1 MVFRLCWRRAG
12 DRQNMIIR
20 QLNIKNFG
28 KIHDKTLEFSPG
40 INVLYG
46 ENESGKTTVHT
57 FIKSMFFGL
66 ARMRGKAARNDAYST
81 YEPWENPG
89 LYGGTIWF
97 TGKGCRYRLSR
108 NFQKDHASCELL
120 NEDTKELADIDAVGL
135 EKILGNVSEAV
146 YDNTVSVAQLKSV
159 TGQDLVRELQN
170 YMAAYQGAGDSSIDL
185 GRAMQM
191 LKMSRKG
198 YQVQTD
204 RKQKETEQEQ
214 QKLQAQMDYVVN
226 ELNELKG
233 KLDQID
239 EKEDSLGM
247 RPGAENGAVLLDE
260 RLAEARSKRNR
271 YAAGMLISAV
281 AGIVGLVLSA
291 IMADKIAVSLIVAVA
306 AAVTVGFCGK
316 QQMKYAREF
325 QKRIRMKSR
334 WMSRQEKLKWSRES
348 LRQDYDEKETALRNI
363 REEYREYEENSYLPV
378 SEDLEVQALNMA
390 METIEMLSG
399 NIHHQVGRK
408 LRIRTSQI
416 LSEITGGKYQDVLM
430 DPDFHMT
437 VNTGD
442 RTVSLERLSRGTME
456 QIYFSLRMAAGELL
470 CQEESFPVILDDV
483 FGMYDE
489 ERLAAV
495 LRWMQKENKQI
506 IISTCHKREM
516 EILEREGIPYQKL
529 ILS

>member
-1 MVFRLCWRRAG
+1 
-12 DRQNMIIR
+12 MIIR
-20 QLNIKNFG
+20 KLNIKNFG
-28 KIHDKTLEFSPG
+28 KVHDKTLEFSPG

-46 ENESGKTTVHT
+46 ENESGKTTIHT
-57 FIKSMFFGL
+57 FIKSMLFGL
-66 ARMRGKAARNDAYST
+66 TRMRGKAARNDTYNT

-89 LYGGTIWF
+89 VYGGIIWF
-97 TGKGCRYRLSR
+97 NSKDHDYRLSR
-108 NFQKDHASCELL
+108 NFQKDHVLAELL
-120 NEDTKELADIDAVGL
+120 NEDTKELADIEEVGL
-135 EKILGNVSEAV
+135 EKIFGNISEAI

-170 YMAAYQGAGDSSIDL
+170 YMASYQGAGDSSIDL

-198 YQVQTD
+198 YQVQAD
-204 RKQKETEQEQ
+204 RKQKETETEQ
-214 QKLQAQMDYVVN
+214 QKLQAKMDYVIN
-226 ELNELKG
+226 EMNDLKE
-233 KLDQID
+233 KLADID
-239 EKEDSLGM
+239 EKEGSLGM
-247 RPGAENGAVLLDE
+247 RPGDENGAVLLDE
-260 RLAEARSKRNR
+260 RLAETRKKRNGF
-271 YAAGMLISAV
+271 AMGMLVSAAV
-281 AGIVGLVLSA
+281 GIIALILSA
-291 IMADKIAVSLIVAVA
+291 IMADSVVVSIVVAVIA
-306 AAVTVGFCGK
+306 AMLVGFCGK

-325 QKRIRMKSR
+325 QKRMRMKSR
-334 WMSRQEKLKWSRES
+334 WMSRQEKLKWSKES
-348 LRQDYDEKETALRNI
+348 LKQDYDEKETALRNLQ
-363 REEYREYEENSYLPV
+363 EEYQEYEENSYLPT
-378 SEDLEVQALNMA
+378 SEEMEVQALNMA

-416 LSEITGGKYQDVLM
+416 LSEITGGKYQEVLM
-430 DPDFHMT
+430 DAGFRMT

-442 RTVSLERLSRGTME
+442 RTVALERLSRGTME
-456 QIYFSLRMAAGELL
+456 QIYFALRMAAGELL

-495 LRWMQKENKQI
+495 LRWMHKENKQI

-516 EILEREGIPYQKL
+516 EILDREGIPYQKL

>member
-1 MVFRLCWRRAG
+1 
-12 DRQNMIIR
+12 MIIR
-20 QLNIKNFG
+20 QLNIKSFG
-28 KIHDKTLEFSPG
+28 KIQDKTLEFSPG

-46 ENESGKTTVHT
+46 ENESGKTTIHT

-66 ARMRGKAARNDAYST
+66 TRMRGKAARNDTYST
-81 YEPWENPG
+81 YEPWENPA

-97 TGKGCRYRLSR
+97 NSKGQHYRLSR
-108 NFQKDHASCELL
+108 NFQKDHAFSELL

-135 EKILGNVSEAV
+135 EKVLGNVSEAI

-170 YMAAYQGAGDSSIDL
+170 YMASYQGTGDSSIDL

-198 YQVQTD
+198 YQVQAD
-204 RKQKETEQEQ
+204 RKKKETEQEQ
-214 QKLQAQMDYVVN
+214 QKLQANMDYVAGEMN
-226 ELNELKG
+226 DLREKIA
-233 KLDQID
+233 QID

-247 RPGAENGAVLLDE
+247 RPGEENGALLLDE
-260 RLAEARSKRNR
+260 RLEVTRRKRNGFALGMLASA
-271 YAAGMLISAV
+271 AAGIIGLIVSAAV
-281 AGIVGLVLSA
+281 ANNIVVSLAAVIIAAGLVF
-291 IMADKIAVSLIVAVA
+291 
-306 AAVTVGFCGK
+306 FCGK

-325 QKRIRMKSR
+325 QKRVRMKNR
-334 WMSRQEKLKWSRES
+334 WMSRQEKLKWSKDS
-348 LRQDYDEKETALRNI
+348 LRQDYDEKETALRNLQ
-363 REEYREYEENSYLPV
+363 EEYREYEENSYLPT
-378 SEDLEVQALNMA
+378 SEEMEVQALNMA

-399 NIHHQVGRK
+399 NIHHQVGHK
-408 LRIRTSQI
+408 LRTRTSQI
-416 LSEITGGKYQDVLM
+416 LSEITGGKYQEVLM
-430 DPDFHMT
+430 DAGFHMT

-442 RTVSLERLSRGTME
+442 RTIGLERLSRGTME

-495 LRWMQKENKQI
+495 LRWMHKENKQI
-506 IISTCHKREM
+506 IISTCHRREM
-516 EILEREGIPYQKL
+516 EILDREGIPYQKL
-529 ILS
+529 LLS

>member
-1 MVFRLCWRRAG
+1 
-12 DRQNMIIR
+12 MIIR

-46 ENESGKTTVHT
+46 ENESGKTTIHT

-66 ARMRGKAARNDAYST
+66 TRMRGKAARNDAYST

-89 LYGGTIWF
+89 VYGGTIWF
-97 TGKGCRYRLSR
+97 ASKGCHYRLSR
-108 NFQKDHASCELL
+108 NFQKDHAFSELL
-120 NEDTKELADIDAVGL
+120 NEDTKELSDIDAVGL
-135 EKILGNVSEAV
+135 EKVLGNVSEAV

-170 YMAAYQGAGDSSIDL
+170 YMASYQGTGDSSIDL
-185 GRAMQM
+185 GRAMHM

-198 YQVQTD
+198 YQVQAD

-214 QKLQAQMDYVVN
+214 QKLQVNMDYIAD
-226 ELNELKG
+226 EMSDIRE
-233 KLDQID
+233 KLSQID

-247 RPGAENGAVLLDE
+247 
-260 RLAEARSKRNR
+260 LASA
-271 YAAGMLISAV
+271 AAGIIGLIVSAV
-281 AGIVGLVLSA
+281 
-291 IMADKIAVSLIVAVA
+291 MADSIVVSLIAVA
-306 AAVTVGFCGK
+306 IAAGLVFFCGK

-325 QKRIRMKSR
+325 QKRIRMKNR
-334 WMSRQEKLKWSRES
+334 WMSRQEKLKWSKES
-348 LRQDYDEKETALRNI
+348 LRQDYDEKETALRNLQ
-363 REEYREYEENSYLPV
+363 EEYREYEENSYLPT
-378 SEDLEVQALNMA
+378 SEEMEVQALNLA

-408 LRIRTSQI
+408 LRTRTSQI
-416 LSEITGGKYQDVLM
+416 LSEITGGKYQEVLM
-430 DPDFHMT
+430 DSGFHMT

-442 RTVSLERLSRGTME
+442 RTIGLERLSRGTME

-495 LRWMQKENKQI
+495 LKWMHKENKQI

-516 EILEREGIPYQKL
+516 EILDREGIPYQKL

>member
-1 MVFRLCWRRAG
+1 
-12 DRQNMIIR
+12 MIIR
-20 QLNIKNFG
+20 RLNIRNFG
-28 KIHDKTLEFSPG
+28 KIHDRTLELSPG

-46 ENESGKTTVHT
+46 ENESGKTTIHT

-66 ARMRGKAARNDAYST
+66 TRMRGKAARNDVYST

-89 LYGGTIWF
+89 VYGGTIWF
-97 TGKGCRYRLSR
+97 ESKGHKYRLSR
-108 NFQKDHASCELL
+108 NFQKDHPL
-120 NEDTKELADIDAVGL
+120 NELFNEDSKELTDADNGSL
-135 EKILGNVSEAV
+135 TEILGNVSEAV

-159 TGQDLVRELQN
+159 TGQDLVREVQN
-170 YMAAYQGAGDSSIDL
+170 YMASYQGTADSSIDL

-198 YQVQTD
+198 YQVQAD
-204 RKQKETEQEQ
+204 RKQKETETEQ
-214 QKLQAQMDYVVN
+214 QKLQAKMDYVIN
-226 ELNELKG
+226 EMNDLKE
-233 KLDQID
+233 KLADID
-239 EKEDSLGM
+239 EKEGSLGM
-247 RPGAENGAVLLDE
+247 RPGDENGAVLLDE
-260 RLAEARSKRNR
+260 RLAETRKKRNGF
-271 YAAGMLISAV
+271 AMGMLVSAAV
-281 AGIVGLVLSA
+281 GIIALILSA
-291 IMADKIAVSLIVAVA
+291 IMADSVVVSIVVAVIA
-306 AAVTVGFCGK
+306 AMLVGFCGK

-325 QKRIRMKSR
+325 QKRMRMKSR
-334 WMSRQEKLKWSRES
+334 WMSRQEKLKWSKES
-348 LRQDYDEKETALRNI
+348 LKQDYDEKETALRNLQ
-363 REEYREYEENSYLPV
+363 EEYQEYEENSYLPT
-378 SEDLEVQALNMA
+378 SEEMEVQALNMA

-416 LSEITGGKYQDVLM
+416 LSEITGGKYQEVLM
-430 DPDFHMT
+430 DAGFRMT

-442 RTVSLERLSRGTME
+442 RTVALERLSRGTME
-456 QIYFSLRMAAGELL
+456 QIYFALRMAAGELL

-495 LRWMQKENKQI
+495 LRWMHKENKQI

-516 EILEREGIPYQKL
+516 EILDREGIPYQKL

>member
-1 MVFRLCWRRAG
+1 
-12 DRQNMIIR
+12 MIIR

-46 ENESGKTTVHT
+46 ENESGKTTIHT

-66 ARMRGKAARNDAYST
+66 TRMRGKAARNDAYST

-89 LYGGTIWF
+89 VYGGTIWF
-97 TGKGCRYRLSR
+97 ASKGCHYRLSR
-108 NFQKDHASCELL
+108 NFQKDHAFSELL
-120 NEDTKELADIDAVGL
+120 NEDTKELSDIDAVGL
-135 EKILGNVSEAV
+135 EKVLGNVSEAV

-170 YMAAYQGAGDSSIDL
+170 YMASYQGTGDSSIDL

-198 YQVQTD
+198 YQVQAD

-214 QKLQAQMDYVVN
+214 QKLQVNMDYIAG
-226 ELNELKG
+226 EMSDIRE
-233 KLDQID
+233 KLSQID

-247 RPGAENGAVLLDE
+247 RPGDESGALLLDGKLE
-260 RLAEARSKRNR
+260 ETRKKRNG
-271 YAAGMLISAV
+271 YALGMLASAAAGIIGLIVSAV
-281 AGIVGLVLSA
+281 
-291 IMADKIAVSLIVAVA
+291 MADSIVVSLIAVA
-306 AAVTVGFCGK
+306 IAAGLVFFCGK

-325 QKRIRMKSR
+325 QKRIRMKNR
-334 WMSRQEKLKWSRES
+334 WMSRQEKLKWSKES
-348 LRQDYDEKETALRNI
+348 LRQDYDEKETALRNLQ
-363 REEYREYEENSYLPV
+363 EEYREYEENSYLPT
-378 SEDLEVQALNMA
+378 SEEMEVQALNLA

-408 LRIRTSQI
+408 LRTRTSQI
-416 LSEITGGKYQDVLM
+416 LSEITGGKYQEVLM
-430 DPDFHMT
+430 DSGFHMT

-442 RTVSLERLSRGTME
+442 RTIGLERLSRGTME

-470 CQEESFPVILDDV
+470 CHEESFPVILDDV

-495 LRWMQKENKQI
+495 LKWMHKENKQI

-516 EILEREGIPYQKL
+516 EILDREGIPYQKL